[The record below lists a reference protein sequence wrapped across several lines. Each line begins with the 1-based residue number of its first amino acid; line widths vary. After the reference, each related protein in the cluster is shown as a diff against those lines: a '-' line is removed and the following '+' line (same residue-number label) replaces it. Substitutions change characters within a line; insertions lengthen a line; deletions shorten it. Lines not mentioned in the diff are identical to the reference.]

1 MAIKIRAWLEHQDMS
16 AAEKLYMKSQ
26 GVSFSPNYMIAHS
39 YVEEVR
45 ELTRSSKAFG
55 GRLDVDVLRFE
66 AVSDK
71 HSNVLQSSIHL
82 NVFETMQEESQ
93 DENLREAVYNIE
105 KQLFN
110 GMRELEQNTPVLPTD
125 EMIIRAQMRFMVDH
139 YGIEAF
145 ARALKV
151 FESERLR

>member
-1 MAIKIRAWLEHQDMS
+1 MAIKIRAWLEHQEMS

-26 GVSFSPNYMIAHS
+26 GVSFSPSYMIAGM
-39 YVEEVR
+39 YVNDVR
-45 ELTRSSKAFG
+45 ELTRFSKVFG
-55 GRLDVDVLRFE
+55 GRSDVDILRFE

-71 HSNVLQSSIHL
+71 HSNVLQSSINL
-82 NVFETMQEESQ
+82 TVFETMQEEAQ
-93 DENLREAVYNIE
+93 NENLAEAIYNIE

-110 GMRELEQNTPVLPTD
+110 GMKELEHNTPVVPTD

-145 ARALKV
+145 AKALKV